1 MKRLAAAAAMLMAV
15 GAARADEIPLLMS
28 TYSAPNSTIE
38 VQFFAPWAKAVNDRA
53 QGAIRVE
60 LRAGTSLANPF
71 NAYDRLINDVL
82 GVGWVLHNYVGGKF
96 ALSEIGALP
105 FAVDD
110 YKSEYASATLWR
122 VYKSGAL
129 DAEYDQVVPLIFSI
143 LTQSQLHTIK
153 PMKNLDSMAG
163 LKIIGPAKHYGEVI
177 SALGGAPLTLQISDY
192 YEALARGT
200 ADGVVTGFTAFPN
213 FKLGEVVFYHVDTS
227 LGTASAMIFVS
238 KKKLAALP
246 QPGRDALLANSGEK
260 LSRELG
266 LYFERTDEQYRNLM
280 RSTAGH
286 QVVELSKAQEAA
298 WKKRIAP
305 AIDAILA
312 ARPNGRAVY
321 EKFVA
326 TYAEVKAGR

>member
-1 MKRLAAAAAMLMAV
+1 MKRIWAAMAMLAAV
-15 GAARADEIPLLMS
+15 GTARADEIPLLMS

-38 VQFFAPWAKAVNDRA
+38 VQFFAPWAKAVNEQA
-53 QGAIRVE
+53 KGTIRVE
-60 LRAGTSLANPF
+60 IRSGVSLANPF

-96 ALSEIGALP
+96 ALSEIAALP
-105 FAVDD
+105 FALDD
-110 YKSEYASATLWR
+110 YKSEYASAALWR
-122 VYKSGAL
+122 LYKSGAL
-129 DAEYDQVVPLIFSI
+129 DSEYDQIIPLIFCV
-143 LTQSQLHTIK
+143 LTQSQLHTVK
-153 PMKNLDSMAG
+153 PMKNLDGMTG

-177 SALGGAPLTLQISDY
+177 AALGGAPLTLQISDY

-238 KKKLAALP
+238 KKKMASLPEAGRAALT
-246 QPGRDALLANSGEK
+246 ANSGEK
-260 LSRELG
+260 LSRDLG
-266 LYFERTDEQYRNLM
+266 LYFERTDDQYRELM
-280 RSTAGH
+280 RGTAGH
-286 QVVELSKAQEAA
+286 QVVHLSKEQEAA

-305 AIDAILA
+305 AINAILES
-312 ARPNGRAVY
+312 RPGGKAVY
-321 EKFVA
+321 EKLVA